1 MMPLQQI
8 VVSPVVGG
16 RRKSSKEV
24 KDSQMVS
31 GLEPA
36 KVNFPNLNWL
46 LLSCTEI
53 LPVFTDED

>member
-16 RRKSSKEV
+16 RRKSLKEV

-36 KVNFPNLNWL
+36 KVNFL
-46 LLSCTEI
+46 I
-53 LPVFTDED
+53 

>member
-36 KVNFPNLNWL
+36 KVNSLILVDLNGY
-46 LLSCTEI
+46 
-53 LPVFTDED
+53 

>member
-24 KDSQMVS
+24 KDTQMVS

-36 KVNFPNLNWL
+36 KVNVVS
-46 LLSCTEI
+46 LSEMK
-53 LPVFTDED
+53 TDTTW